1 MSSVSYRPA
10 LVKKHREIDLE
21 IQNEESRPLPDSIR
35 LKELK
40 GKKLRIKEQILS
52 L

>member
-10 LVKKHREIDLE
+10 LVNKHRDIDLE

-35 LKELK
+35 LRELK
-40 GKKLRIKEQILS
+40 MKKLRIKEQILS